1 MLKEIS
7 SQTVM
12 KLEGIPVKKRSLKG
26 VSKSSVRGGQGLASN
41 SLFSEQDR
49 NRIELIK
56 LETRLSFWIAPLITE
71 KEE

>member
-1 MLKEIS
+1 
-7 SQTVM
+7 M

-56 LETRLSFWIAPLITE
+56 LETRFSFWIAPLITE